1 MKIVEKEIYL
11 DLVSCLEPY
20 GFKLYKGRIWK
31 YEPSI
36 GCVIS
41 LEVDSTRW
49 GTLNDIILYVATC
62 QEPIR
67 INETRKANGFYFKI
81 CLRLGMFVRIHEKKN
96 VITWDNPYDKADVV
110 MKKQYEAL
118 RPYIQQYIYPLLS
131 FDNEEKK
138 YLANIEKIYQ
148 MDCETY
154 IGETGIRWL
163 DLAFEAF
170 RLDGVESAIHII
182 DLNTVL
188 CEKMIEKYKKQS
200 ADSTRWWMQEKQ
212 KAIDLANKIKT
223 EPDLIRGIVE
233 ENRIISHNSCQQFFA
248 SRFFC
253 G

>member
-1 MKIVEKEIYL
+1 M
-11 DLVSCLEPY
+11 S
-20 GFKLYKGRIWK
+20 
-31 YEPSI
+31 
-36 GCVIS
+36 
-41 LEVDSTRW
+41 
-49 GTLNDIILYVATC
+49 
-62 QEPIR
+62 
-67 INETRKANGFYFKI
+67 RKASS
-81 CLRLGMFVRIHEKKN
+81 
-96 VITWDNPYDKADVV
+96 
-110 MKKQYEAL
+110 AL
-118 RPYIQQYIYPLLS
+118 DI
-131 FDNEEKK
+131 
-138 YLANIEKIYQ
+138 
-148 MDCETY
+148 
-154 IGETGIRWL
+154 IRWL